1 MARVIV
7 ILSLMIAITAG
18 MFALTRTSTVAPGEA
33 ANGPSATVKLSDLP
47 KPEAVGTPADL
58 KPDDDGETSLTAAE
72 PRPVTNSVEALK
84 STQDVTQG
92 PVAGAA
98 PSVDTA
104 GIDHRGKASF
114 TGTATPGDTV
124 SLIWDGKPLRTAT
137 ADPKGSWSIE
147 FKAPIKRDE
156 HELYV
161 AAKGKDGNVVIG
173 PQRATIRPAA
183 TDSGL
188 PRITLKTTEQA
199 PAAPQGGPGGAPEP
213 KTGLVVEKITLG
225 DAGTTVLT
233 GKADP
238 GAMVKVAINGMDAGD
253 VRVAADGTWTLIAPN
268 PSGKAADHV
277 RLQLIG
283 AEGAKLDEAELPYK
297 VPATAPKV
305 AVAETKEKT
314 DSAAVVPLD
323 PIIDTKA
330 SAKTAPAAEDLVA
343 AFKPDIAKP
352 NKPKR
357 KIIRVR
363 RGDSLWR
370 ISRRH
375 LGNGKKWATFY
386 KLNKRKIDNPNLIYP
401 GQTLIIPG

>member
-7 ILSLMIAITAG
+7 ILTLMIAITGG
-18 MFALTRTSTVAPGEA
+18 MFALTRTSTVTPGEA
-33 ANGPSATVKLSDLP
+33 ANGPSTTVKLSDLP
-47 KPEAVGTPADL
+47 KPEAATAQPEL
-58 KPDDDGETSLTAAE
+58 KPDDEGETSLTAAE
-72 PRPVTNSVEALK
+72 PRPVMNSVEAPK

-137 ADPKGSWSIE
+137 ADPKGSWAIE

-161 AAKGKDGNVVIG
+161 AAKGKDGSIVIG
-173 PQRATIRPAA
+173 PQRATIRPAT
-183 TDSGL
+183 TDGGL
-188 PRITLKTTEQA
+188 PRIALKAAEQTN
-199 PAAPQGGPGGAPEP
+199 AAPRGSQGSAPDP

-225 DAGTTVLT
+225 DAGMTVLT

-253 VRVAADGTWTLIAPN
+253 ARVAADGSWTLVAPN
-268 PSGKAADHV
+268 PSGKAADHL

-305 AVAETKEKT
+305 AVTETKDKS
-314 DSAAVVPLD
+314 DSAVVATVD
-323 PIIDTKA
+323 PIIDMKVA
-330 SAKTAPAAEDLVA
+330 AKTAPAAEDLAA
-343 AFKPDIAKP
+343 AFKPEKAKP
-352 NKPKR
+352 RKAKR

-386 KLNKRKIDNPNLIYP
+386 KLNKRKIDNPHLIYP
-401 GQTLIIPG
+401 GQTLIIPS

>member
-7 ILSLMIAITAG
+7 ILTLMIAITAG

-33 ANGPSATVKLSDLP
+33 ANGPSTTVKLSDPP
-47 KPEAVGTPADL
+47 KPEAAGTPAEVKTDE
-58 KPDDDGETSLTAAE
+58 DGETSLTAVE
-72 PRPVTNSVEALK
+72 PRPVTNSVEAPK
-84 STQDVTQG
+84 SAQDVTQG

-124 SLIWDGKPLRTAT
+124 SLIWDGKPLRTAQ

-161 AAKGKDGNVVIG
+161 AAKGKDGRIVIG

-183 TDSGL
+183 KDSGL
-188 PRITLKTTEQA
+188 PRITLKTAEQA
-199 PAAPQGGPGGAPEP
+199 PAAPQGGQGSAPEP

-225 DAGTTVLT
+225 DAGMTVLT

-238 GAMVKVAINGMDAGD
+238 GAMVKVAINGMAAGD
-253 VRVAADGTWTLIAPN
+253 ARVAADGTWTLVAPN

-305 AVAETKEKT
+305 AIKETREKS
-314 DSAAVVPLD
+314 DSATVVPLD
-323 PIIDTKA
+323 PIIDAKA
-330 SAKTAPAAEDLVA
+330 SAKTAPAVEDLAA
-343 AFKPDIAKP
+343 AFKPEIAKP
-352 NKPKR
+352 SKPKR
-357 KIIRVR
+357 KVIRVR

-375 LGNGKKWATFY
+375 LGNGKKWASFY